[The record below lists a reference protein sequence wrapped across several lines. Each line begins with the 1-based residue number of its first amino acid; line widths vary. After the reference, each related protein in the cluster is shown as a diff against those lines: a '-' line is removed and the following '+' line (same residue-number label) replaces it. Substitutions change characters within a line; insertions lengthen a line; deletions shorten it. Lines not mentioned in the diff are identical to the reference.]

1 LYYYITQL
9 QNSGVFTMK
18 DRIFTICDNLS
29 RAGVSPTAE
38 KVRAELGGGSFST
51 ISPIIKQWR
60 DSQSRTEPAQE
71 IPAAAQAAV
80 SQATAIIW
88 KMATDHQAEAI
99 NAVRQECAR
108 IEREAIAER
117 DEALSEVKRLEEQ
130 IRAITAAFDTL
141 QAESQAQ
148 LANAKKE
155 GENARVAEQSC
166 QARLEAAAREID
178 SLKMQTREERAE
190 AKAANEKAAE
200 LVGRLKLYEK
210 MAVKKRQCL
219 GNQKRKNNEFDYFR
233 YTRFC

>member
-1 LYYYITQL
+1 
-9 QNSGVFTMK
+9 MK
-18 DRIFTICDNLS
+18 DKVFTICDNLS
-29 RAGVSPTAE
+29 RTGVSPTAE

-60 DSQSRTEPAQE
+60 DSQSRAEPAQE

-80 SQATAIIW
+80 NQATALIW
-88 KMATDHQAEAI
+88 KIATEHQAEAI

-108 IEREAIAER
+108 IEHEATAER
-117 DEALSEVKRLEEQ
+117 DEALNEVKRLEEQ
-130 IRAITAAFDTL
+130 IRAIAAAFDAL
-141 QAESQAQ
+141 QAESQTQ

-178 SLKMQTREERAE
+178 SLKAQNKEERTE

-200 LVGRLKLYEK
+200 LVGRLKLYEEQ
-210 MAVKKRQCL
+210 AIKKTLAPRT
-219 GNQKRKNNEFDYFR
+219 GKIAK
-233 YTRFC
+233 

>member
-1 LYYYITQL
+1 
-9 QNSGVFTMK
+9 MK
-18 DRIFTICDNLS
+18 DKIFTICDNLS

-60 DSQSRTEPAQE
+60 DSQSRAEPAQE
-71 IPAAAQAAV
+71 IPAAAQTAV

-108 IEREAIAER
+108 IEHEAIAER
-117 DEALSEVKRLEEQ
+117 DEALNEIKRLEEQ
-130 IRAITAAFDTL
+130 VRAITAAFDTL
-141 QAESQAQ
+141 QAESQTQ
-148 LANAKKE
+148 LVIAKKE

-178 SLKMQTREERAE
+178 SLKAQVKEERAE
-190 AKAANEKAAE
+190 AKAANEKAAT
-200 LVGRLKLYEK
+200 LGGRLGLYEEQ
-210 MAVKKRQCL
+210 AIKKTPAP
-219 GNQKRKNNEFDYFR
+219 RKPKEAKQ
-233 YTRFC
+233 